1 MPSDAPHCVVN
12 RSVTCCCKPAAAR
25 RCAKLFVTLIA
36 TSCIEPILNS
46 KLLFLIVALLLAGC
60 GHKGPLYLPGQKPPS
75 GKPATTQSAPPAD
88 TTTTQP

>member
-1 MPSDAPHCVVN
+1 MHST
-12 RSVTCCCKPAAAR
+12 TCCFERGAGR
-25 RCAKLFVTLIA
+25 RCAKLFVTVIA

-46 KLLFLIVALLLAGC
+46 KLLLLIVALLLAGC

-88 TTTTQP
+88 TITTQP